1 MANPLRIWEN
11 EFKRAILDIEINR
24 KNTAGAILSVVPHR
38 MRWEDY
44 LDSVRSEWANWK
56 ISLGSYPACL
66 VVLYCGI
73 AFFNY
78 EDLRFWCYF
87 SEAVSGRPG
96 ADPPSPSHQTQI
108 NKSFRKALEDYQFKI
123 VAHAGKTDFV
133 GSAIW
138 HIGIPLSLWDGF
150 IDICEWASWQLDWK
164 SLSSTDWTAAVGKRI
179 PNRPRLTRFLID
191 NRAAAASFIQEI
203 IDVRDILKSDIN
215 LTIEDLTRA
224 SILRHEFF
232 DEVPETAEFIR
243 PQNPD
248 SLFKNRARIVW
259 SESRRKICVQLPG
272 INREHLP
279 AIWRIGTRQ
288 QQAASTPT
296 EMVLDAEVFQR
307 ELSLVLKTTEDRKFQ
322 HLIGASPWGLFDVE
336 AAGQLVNSNRDVLPL
351 KSYALVSAQK
361 IEKLNINGFDQAGS
375 NINEIFELSDGT
387 TSYVTRLWPTGKY
400 AEIEIGYTGE
410 TKKLRFKTRAKI
422 EVRHFFGKQKKSAY
436 FSRMSDGTIRCEE
449 YPIFCVAIPRDYF
462 RDNYQ
467 ELCRNFRIRE
477 GESAASGHWEQ
488 ISAEVGDREYFEWR
502 WGDKPF
508 IEIKSD
514 KTVKDLRRL
523 RDVVKLKDSKGKKF
537 LSIKSPEFSH
547 SFIVEKVGP
556 NKGIDERWN
565 NLPGRYAI
573 WFILCQAGLNEP
585 AMKMDD
591 ILIARDVIAPDAP
604 ETCFSYS
611 LLRKYESLGFLIQKG
626 NKWEMARP
634 RAEVGLPDNSSF
646 ELKYCGDPSVLWRIY
661 RKLSWDTE
669 LPIVEVVN
677 KRNEVPF
684 LRMVWNS
691 EAKAKVESELRNRGV
706 EMVRALWS
714 H

>member
-1 MANPLRIWEN
+1 MAYPLQTWET
-11 EFKRAILDIEINR
+11 EFTREVSNLEANR
-24 KNTAGAILSVVPHR
+24 KNTAGAMLSIVPER
-38 MRWEDY
+38 MRWVDF
-44 LDSVRSEWANWK
+44 LDSVRSEWNNWK
-56 ISLGSYPACL
+56 NSLERCPACL
-66 VVLYCGI
+66 VVLYCGT
-73 AFFNY
+73 AFFSY
-78 EDLRFWCYF
+78 EDLRFWRYF
-87 SEAVSGRPG
+87 SEAVSGHPG
-96 ADPPSPSHQTQI
+96 AEPPSTSRQTQI
-108 NKSFRKALEDYQFKI
+108 NRSFRQVLENYQFRI
-123 VAHAGKTDFV
+123 VVNCGKTDFV

-138 HIGIPLSLWDGF
+138 HIGVPLSLWDGF
-150 IDICEWASWQLDWK
+150 IDICEWASWERDWK
-164 SLSSTDWTAAVGKRI
+164 SLSSIDWAAAVKKRI
-179 PNRPRLTRFLID
+179 PNRPRLGRFLIE
-191 NRAAAASFIQEI
+191 NREAAASFIQEI
-203 IDVRDILKSDIN
+203 LDVRDILRSDSN
-215 LTIEDLTRA
+215 LTIEDLARA

-259 SESRRKICVQLPG
+259 SESRRRICVQLPG
-272 INREHLP
+272 VSRERLP
-279 AIWRIGTRQ
+279 AIWRIGNRQ

-296 EMVLDAEVFQR
+296 EMVLDAAVFQR
-307 ELSLVLKTTEDRKFQ
+307 EISLILSTTEDFKYQR
-322 HLIGASPWGLFDVE
+322 LIGASPWGLFDVE
-336 AAGQLVNSNRDVLPL
+336 AAGLLVNSNRDVLPL
-351 KSYALVSAQK
+351 KSYALVSAQQV
-361 IEKLNINGFDQAGS
+361 ERLNIKGFDLAGS
-375 NINEIFELSDGT
+375 TVNEVFELSDGT
-387 TSYVTRLWPTGKY
+387 NSYITRLWPTGKY
-400 AEIEIGYTGE
+400 AEIEIGNNRE
-410 TKKLRFKTRAKI
+410 TKKVRFKTRAKI

-436 FSRMSDGTIRCEE
+436 FSRMSDGTVKCEE

-477 GESAASGHWEQ
+477 GDSAASGHWEQ
-488 ISAEVGDREYFEWR
+488 ISADVGDREYFEWR

-508 IEIKSD
+508 IEIRSD

-523 RDVVKLKDSKGKKF
+523 RDVVKLKDSKGQKF

-547 SFIVEKVGP
+547 SFIVEKVGS
-556 NKGIDERWN
+556 NKKIDERWSS
-565 NLPGRYAI
+565 LPGRYAI

-646 ELKYCGDPSVLWRIY
+646 ELKYCGDPSVLWGIY

-669 LPIVEVVN
+669 LPTVEVVN